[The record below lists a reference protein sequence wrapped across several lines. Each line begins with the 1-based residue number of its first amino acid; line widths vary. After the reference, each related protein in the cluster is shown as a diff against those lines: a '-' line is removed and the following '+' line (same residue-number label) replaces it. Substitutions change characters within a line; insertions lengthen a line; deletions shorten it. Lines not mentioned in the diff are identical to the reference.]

1 VKQEGN
7 NIIAYFVDRAP
18 LRKSPKE
25 DPVLY
30 VATIPIASVLAGQ
43 KVTAFTSNQK
53 ISGLLAAGAGDGPN
67 IELLPIPNSNEFFYN
82 SGTTAPTILNSSL
95 ASPAAFSGALVNGSS
110 VGMKAFEHN
119 RGKYIMWGVFSW
131 STNAANPKASKFVL
145 LDVTKKGYRSSI
157 TEINS
162 ELANAKFTLWNNVQ
176 KIDVGLGGIS
186 GELGDFYCQTAF
198 ATTASGKLRLA
209 CMSAQNGFVV
219 YEVE

>member
-1 VKQEGN
+1 
-7 NIIAYFVDRAP
+7 
-18 LRKSPKE
+18 
-25 DPVLY
+25 
-30 VATIPIASVLAGQ
+30 
-43 KVTAFTSNQK
+43 
-53 ISGLLAAGAGDGPN
+53 
-67 IELLPIPNSNEFFYN
+67 
-82 SGTTAPTILNSSL
+82 
-95 ASPAAFSGALVNGSS
+95 
-110 VGMKAFEHN
+110 MKAFEHN
-119 RGKYIMWGVFSW
+119 RGKYVICGVFSW

-198 ATTASGKLRLA
+198 ATTSAGKLRLA

-219 YEVE
+219 YEVD